1 MKMTSFGS
9 LKRLF
14 ACLSVPRE
22 VVSYLLSGSFD
33 LSFQICA
40 LGHVRFFACILVPG
54 RSTMKRGALAENTSL
69 DILRLCHGTLD
80 SRTLRIELHKRLQTV
95 IPFDYS

>member
-1 MKMTSFGS
+1 MTSFGS

-40 LGHVRFFACILVPG
+40 LGHVKCILCLGSENNLDAIVFFVFEDFV
-54 RSTMKRGALAENTSL
+54 ALWP
-69 DILRLCHGTLD
+69 
-80 SRTLRIELHKRLQTV
+80 V
-95 IPFDYS
+95 IQIHAMRYDE

>member
-22 VVSYLLSGSFD
+22 VVSYLLSGSLD

-40 LGHVRFFACILVPG
+40 LGHALYFTNAVLEYIEQTPVLPGLSVP
-54 RSTMKRGALAENTSL
+54 ST
-69 DILRLCHGTLD
+69 LCDRHL
-80 SRTLRIELHKRLQTV
+80 LRILHR
-95 IPFDYS
+95 